1 MTRLFFTGFLLL
13 ITVTVTAQTSLRKTL
28 STMPF
33 SARHDLKI
41 PLSDRQGNH
50 VSLPVTLIKGKKDG
64 PVFTVIAGIHG
75 YEYPPIIAV
84 QEFLKDIDISRLEGS
99 LVIVPVAN
107 MPAFERRSVFFNP
120 QDVKNLNNVFPG
132 SADGSITEKIA
143 HYFTTEIIPLSDVF
157 LDIHAGDANE
167 DLLPFICYYDAQEY
181 AAQTQHA
188 AKLCEISSFETIV
201 SYPYHLRKDQPAVY
215 AFKQAVQDGKTALSI
230 ESGRLG
236 SVEGEAVKLIKESI
250 FRMLATMKMYPEQDP
265 KATETITKFNRQA
278 YVKAT
283 ESGIFYSPLKAGDA
297 VSENQVIG
305 YVTDEFGNMKGKIT
319 APASGTV
326 LYKIGTPPVNT
337 GETVFCIGY
346 RENR

>member
-157 LDIHAGDANE
+157 LDIHAMPAMPMKICCRSSAIMMLRNMPHRRNMPQNSAKSAGLKPSFPILITSAKTS
-167 DLLPFICYYDAQEY
+167 LLF
-181 AAQTQHA
+181 TLSNRRFRT
-188 AKLCEISSFETIV
+188 AKLPS
-201 SYPYHLRKDQPAVY
+201 A
-215 AFKQAVQDGKTALSI
+215 
-230 ESGRLG
+230 
-236 SVEGEAVKLIKESI
+236 
-250 FRMLATMKMYPEQDP
+250 
-265 KATETITKFNRQA
+265 
-278 YVKAT
+278 
-283 ESGIFYSPLKAGDA
+283 LKAESWEA
-297 VSENQVIG
+297 W
-305 YVTDEFGNMKGKIT
+305 KAK
-319 APASGTV
+319 P
-326 LYKIGTPPVNT
+326 
-337 GETVFCIGY
+337 
-346 RENR
+346 